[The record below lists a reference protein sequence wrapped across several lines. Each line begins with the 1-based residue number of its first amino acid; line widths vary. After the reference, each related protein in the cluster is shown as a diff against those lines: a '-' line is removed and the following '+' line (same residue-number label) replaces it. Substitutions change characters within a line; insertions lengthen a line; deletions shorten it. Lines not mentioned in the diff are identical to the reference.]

1 MSRTRTALAVL
12 PLAGALLLSACSSSA
27 EIEADQQ
34 TKSSN
39 AGATKALVVD
49 TSPEQKGRV
58 HTKEDAAAAELVP
71 PSIAADGKLTIAVAG
86 LGAPPLGFLASDNST
101 VVGSEVDIASLVAD
115 SLGLQLEVQ
124 NMSWEQWPLALQSG
138 GVEAVFS
145 NVGVNKAR
153 LELFDFATYRQGV
166 MAFTTAPDSTL
177 TFKEAK
183 DIAGHTIAVA
193 SGTNQERILL
203 DWNEQN
209 EAAGLEPAQLQY
221 FANDADVQ
229 LALQSGR
236 IEGYLAPNPSA
247 VYQESLGKVRIAGTV
262 NAGWPNTTYVAATS
276 LKGNG
281 LVDAFEAALQHTF
294 DDGSYRKTLERWG
307 LSGEAVDKPEINPQ
321 VAS

>member
-27 EIEADQQ
+27 DIEAEQQ

-49 TSPEQKGRV
+49 TTPEQKDRV
-58 HTKEDAAAAELVP
+58 REKKDAAAAKLVP
-71 PSIAADGKLTIAVAG
+71 AAIAADGKLTVGVAG
-86 LGAPPLGFLASDNST
+86 TGAPPLGFLATDNST
-101 VVGSEVDIASLVAD
+101 VVGSEVDIAQLVAD
-115 SLGLQLEVQ
+115 TLGLQLDVQ
-124 NMSWEQWPLALQSG
+124 NVSWEQWPLALQSG
-138 GVEAVFS
+138 GIEAVFS

-177 TFKEAK
+177 SFKDPK
-183 DIAGHTIAVA
+183 DIAGHTIAVG

-209 EAAGLEPAQLQY
+209 EAAGLKPASLQY

-236 IEGYLAPNPSA
+236 IEAYLAPNPSA
-247 VYQESLGKVRIAGTV
+247 VYQQSLGKVRIAGTV

-294 DDGSYRKTLERWG
+294 DDGTYAKTLQRWG
-307 LSGEAVDKPEINPQ
+307 LSGEKIDKPEINPQ

>member
-1 MSRTRTALAVL
+1 VSRTRTALAVL
-12 PLAGALLLSACSSSA
+12 PLAAALLLSACSSSA
-27 EIEADQQ
+27 DIEA
-34 TKSSN
+34 KAAKPSN

-58 HTKEDAAAAELVP
+58 HSTKDAAAAKLVP
-71 PSIAADGKLTIAVAG
+71 PAIAADGKLTIGVAG
-86 LGAPPLGFLASDNST
+86 TGSPPLGFLATDNST
-101 VVGSEVDIASLVAD
+101 VVGSEVDIAQLVAD
-115 SLGLQLEVQ
+115 SLGLKLDVQ
-124 NMSWEQWPLALQSG
+124 NVSWEQWPLALQSG

-166 MAFTTAPDSTL
+166 MAFTTPTDSKL
-177 TFKEAK
+177 SFKDPK
-183 DIAGHTIAVA
+183 DIAGHTIAVG

-203 DWNEQN
+203 DWNKQN
-209 EAAGLEPAQLQY
+209 EAAGLKPATLQY
-221 FANDADVQ
+221 FANDADTQ

-236 IEGYLAPNPSA
+236 IEAYLAPNPSA

-294 DDGSYRKTLERWG
+294 KDGSYKKTLQRWG
-307 LSGEAVDKPEINPQ
+307 LSGEAVDAPEVNPQ